1 LRRCVVA
8 SFDAT
13 SPTTTAAS
21 TTVGSST
28 TASGS
33 ALFRNSVN
41 ALAGALSI
49 PSAATAGPS
58 TFRTSA
64 GTTTAWTGNE
74 ASCGIVGN
82 ST

>member
-1 LRRCVVA
+1 LRRCVVRRHLA
-8 SFDAT
+8 DDDGGLDDGRKL
-13 SPTTTAAS
+13 
-21 TTVGSST
+21 GSST